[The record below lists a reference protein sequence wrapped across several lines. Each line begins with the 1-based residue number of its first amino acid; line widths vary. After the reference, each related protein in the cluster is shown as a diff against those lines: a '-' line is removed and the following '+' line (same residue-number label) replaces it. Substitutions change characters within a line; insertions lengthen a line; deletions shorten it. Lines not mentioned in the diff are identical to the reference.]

1 MRIIAQ
7 EIETCYSP
15 GAVHSRS
22 RRHDKEAGANCPQ
35 GGLEIW
41 CLSSRLPALFF
52 WFFSFSF
59 FWESCLE
66 HMPPGV
72 GVSAHPRQ
80 RRPPRGLIEPL
91 EKRNGSVGNRGC
103 WECFGTAKLSRSSAQ
118 RAALQLCIQ
127 PGAHLERGL
136 PRDVESLLP
145 TRVAKPVAKGRSH

>member
-1 MRIIAQ
+1 MIRKREQI
-7 EIETCYSP
+7 SN
-15 GAVHSRS
+15 V
-22 RRHDKEAGANCPQ
+22 Q

-41 CLSSRLPALFF
+41 CTLVGYRLFF
-52 WFFSFSF
+52 LGFFSFRF
-59 FWESCLE
+59 FWESCVE

-145 TRVAKPVAKGRSH
+145 TRMHGSAKPMRRELQSLLPRADHTEAYA